1 MKWWKRQVIS
11 ITTYSIPY
19 FNYPFCTDSGHEENK
34 GKSRSNSSRLN
45 VAMVGVMINCACAIV
60 TTTWCKNY
68 ASTGAKARRRAKK
81 IVQNLTIAK
90 ETAESLLDDDDD
102 DGILWCT

>member
-1 MKWWKRQVIS
+1 M
-11 ITTYSIPY
+11 Y
-19 FNYPFCTDSGHEENK
+19 
-34 GKSRSNSSRLN
+34 
-45 VAMVGVMINCACAIV
+45 M
-60 TTTWCKNY
+60 

-102 DGILWCT
+102 DDGILWCT